1 MSSALLARAAAA
13 LAGADLARCHGRVS
27 NLIGLIIEATGLQA
41 EVGEVCLVG
50 ADRHREAVP
59 AEVVGFR
66 EGRTLL
72 MPLGE
77 LQGIGP
83 GTKVLPTGAP
93 FRVPVGSHLLGRVID
108 GLGAPLDGLGG
119 VRPRRR
125 WRHAASP
132 GALSGR
138 AGRAC
143 APRSPLPPPRLHRPR
158 IRERVALGVRALDSL
173 VPCGRGQR
181 LGIFAGSGVG
191 KSSLL
196 GMIAR
201 STSATVNVIAL
212 VGERGREVR
221 EFVERDLG
229 AALEHS
235 VVVVATSDQPA
246 LVRIKAAFTATTIA
260 EHFRD
265 HGHHVMLMMD
275 SVTRF
280 ATAQREIGL
289 AIGEPPAT
297 RGYTPSVFALL
308 PRLLERAGTSP
319 EGSITGLYTV
329 LVDGDDMNEPIAD
342 AVRSILDGHIVLTR
356 SLAHAGHYPAIDV
369 LQSVSRLTGEIVA
382 PEIATAG
389 QRLRAALAALREKED
404 LISIGAYHSGSDP
417 LLDAALEHRP
427 RIDAFLRQAV
437 TEPSRP
443 SDSDRALLEL
453 ADSLE
458 RSLAQ
463 RSGEILDAEEIL
475 PGGAVGGEQEEQ
487 TPGSGSAQAP
497 DRRRWNSTPPLR
509 GLRHP
514 GAWALTTPPA
524 SAAPATRCW
533 FGWCF
538 RCVTRRSGYAA
549 ATGRY
554 SRVSGFCSSRPTA
567 RSVFT

>member
-1 MSSALLARAAAA
+1 MTGRLLTRASAA
-13 LAGADLARCHGRVS
+13 LAGADLTRCHGRVS

-50 ADRHREAVP
+50 ATDRSSASNRESVGGGRRAQELAAVP

-77 LQGIGP
+77 LHGIGP
-83 GTKVLPTGAP
+83 GTKVLPSGAP
-93 FRVPVGSHLLGRVID
+93 FRVPVGSSLLGRVID
-108 GLGAPLDGLGG
+108 GLGTPLDGL
-119 VRPRRR
+119 P
-125 WRHAASP
+125 AAWA
-132 GALSGR
+132 GAPTARGSL
-138 AGRAC
+138 
-143 APRSPLPPPRLHRPR
+143 RSTIAPPPSALHRPR

-201 STSATVNVIAL
+201 STSASVNVIAL

-229 AALEHS
+229 DALERS

-356 SLAHAGHYPAIDV
+356 SLAHAGHYPSIDV
-369 LQSVSRLTGEIVA
+369 LQSVSRLTGEIVP
-382 PEIATAG
+382 PELAAAG
-389 QRLRAALAALREKED
+389 QRLRSVLAALREKED

-417 LLDAALEHRP
+417 LLDTALEHRP
-427 RIDAFLRQAV
+427 RIDAFLRQTV
-437 TEPSRP
+437 TELSYP
-443 SDSDRALLEL
+443 SDSDRMLLEL
-453 ADSLE
+453 SDSIE
-458 RSLAQ
+458 RSLSQ

-475 PGGAVGGEQEEQ
+475 SDG
-487 TPGSGSAQAP
+487 TPAGSSDTDAQASGLGSAEAVDIGVASDSFAIGSSAIP
-497 DRRRWNSTPPLR
+497 AL
-509 GLRHP
+509 GLS
-514 GAWALTTPPA
+514 L
-524 SAAPATRCW
+524 
-533 FGWCF
+533 
-538 RCVTRRSGYAA
+538 
-549 ATGRY
+549 
-554 SRVSGFCSSRPTA
+554 
-567 RSVFT
+567 

>member
-1 MSSALLARAAAA
+1 MSSDLLSRAAGA

-41 EVGEVCLVG
+41 EVGEVCLVS
-50 ADRHREAVP
+50 ADRNREAVP

-93 FRVPVGSHLLGRVID
+93 FRVPVGPQLLGRVID
-108 GLGAPLDGLGG
+108 GLGGPLDGLGA
-119 VRPRRR
+119 VIAES
-125 WRHAASP
+125 HA
-132 GALSGR
+132 GNSGR
-138 AGRAC
+138 TDQIGARPGF
-143 APRSPLPPPRLHRPR
+143 RSTIAAPPPALHRPR
-158 IRERVALGVRALDSL
+158 IHERVALGVRALDSL

-229 AALEHS
+229 EALEHS
-235 VVVVATSDQPA
+235 VVVVATSDEPA

-319 EGSITGLYTV
+319 QGSITGLYTV

-356 SLAHAGHYPAIDV
+356 SLAHAGHYPAIDL

-382 PEIATAG
+382 PEIAAAG
-389 QRLRAALAALREKED
+389 QRLRGALAALREKED

-443 SDSDRALLEL
+443 SDSDRRLLDI

-463 RSGEILDAEEIL
+463 RSGEILDAEEVL
-475 PGGAVGGEQEEQ
+475 PGAGDSAGGHRGQ
-487 TPGSGSAQAP
+487 TPSSRSAHASAH
-497 DRRRWNSTPPLR
+497 DDGTPP
-509 GLRHP
+509 P
-514 GAWALTTPPA
+514 SFEA
-524 SAAPATRCW
+524 SAIPAL
-533 FGWCF
+533 GL
-538 RCVTRRSGYAA
+538 
-549 ATGRY
+549 
-554 SRVSGFCSSRPTA
+554 
-567 RSVFT
+567 

>member
-1 MSSALLARAAAA
+1 MSGALLSRAAGA

-50 ADRHREAVP
+50 ADRNREAVP

-108 GLGAPLDGLGG
+108 GLGAPLDELGG
-119 VRPRRR
+119 VTGE
-125 WRHAASP
+125 AS
-132 GALSGR
+132 
-138 AGRAC
+138 AGRTSSQAGNTARIGAGPGLRSTIA
-143 APRSPLPPPRLHRPR
+143 APPSALRRPR
-158 IRERVALGVRALDSL
+158 ISERVALGVRALDSL

-229 AALEHS
+229 DALARS
-235 VVVVATSDQPA
+235 VVVVATSDEPA

-369 LQSVSRLTGEIVA
+369 LQSVSRLTGEITA
-382 PEIATAG
+382 PEIASAG

-443 SDSDRALLEL
+443 PDSDRSLLEL
-453 ADSLE
+453 TDSIE
-458 RSLAQ
+458 RSMSL
-463 RSGEILDAEEIL
+463 RSGEILDAEEVL
-475 PGGAVGGEQEEQ
+475 PGGGGAEQMAR
-487 TPGSGSAQAP
+487 TPGSGGAHAP
-497 DRRRWNSTPPLR
+497 DLEAGTEPSPFE
-509 GLRHP
+509 
-514 GAWALTTPPA
+514 A
-524 SAAPATRCW
+524 SAIPAL
-533 FGWCF
+533 GL
-538 RCVTRRSGYAA
+538 
-549 ATGRY
+549 
-554 SRVSGFCSSRPTA
+554 
-567 RSVFT
+567 

>member
-1 MSSALLARAAAA
+1 MSSELLSRAAGA
-13 LAGADLARCHGRVS
+13 LAGADLARCHGRVN

-50 ADRHREAVP
+50 ADRQRDAVP

-93 FRVPVGSHLLGRVID
+93 FRVPVGPHLLGRVID
-108 GLGAPLDGLGG
+108 GLGAPLDGLGAVAG
-119 VRPRRR
+119 EGREAGLRSTV
-125 WRHAASP
+125 AAPPS
-132 GALSGR
+132 ALD
-138 AGRAC
+138 
-143 APRSPLPPPRLHRPR
+143 RPR
-158 IRERVALGVRALDSL
+158 ISERVALGVRALDSL
-173 VPCGRGQR
+173 VPCGQGQR

-235 VVVVATSDQPA
+235 VVVVATSDEPA

-297 RGYTPSVFALL
+297 RGFTPSVFALL

-319 EGSITGLYTV
+319 RGSITGLYTV

-342 AVRSILDGHIVLTR
+342 AVRSILDGHVVLTR

-369 LQSVSRLTGEIVA
+369 LQSISRLTGEIVA
-382 PEIATAG
+382 PEIAAAG

-427 RIDAFLRQAV
+427 RIEALLRQAV
-437 TEPSRP
+437 TEPSSP
-443 SDSDRALLEL
+443 SDSDRSLLEL

-463 RSGEILDAEEIL
+463 RSGEVLDAEEVL
-475 PGGAVGGEQEEQ
+475 SGAVRGGQGAH
-487 TPGSGSAQAP
+487 TPGSGSPQAP
-497 DRRRWNSTPPLR
+497 DLGDGTA
-509 GLRHP
+509 P
-514 GAWALTTPPA
+514 GSFEA
-524 SAAPATRCW
+524 SAIPAL
-533 FGWCF
+533 GL
-538 RCVTRRSGYAA
+538 
-549 ATGRY
+549 
-554 SRVSGFCSSRPTA
+554 
-567 RSVFT
+567 

>member
-1 MSSALLARAAAA
+1 MSGALLDRAAEA
-13 LAGADLARCHGRVS
+13 LAGADLARCHGRVN

-50 ADRHREAVP
+50 ADRNREAVP

-93 FRVPVGSHLLGRVID
+93 FRVPVGQHLLGRVID
-108 GLGAPLDGLGG
+108 GLGAPLDGLGDLTG
-119 VRPRRR
+119 ETDAGHSGHGGHAGHAGHPGQGGHASQARGAVHTGHPGQGKHASQARGAVHAGQGGHTGQLGARPGLRSTV
-125 WRHAASP
+125 AAPPS
-132 GALSGR
+132 ALD
-138 AGRAC
+138 
-143 APRSPLPPPRLHRPR
+143 RPR
-158 IRERVALGVRALDSL
+158 ISERVALGVRALDSL

-181 LGIFAGSGVG
+181 LGIFSGSGVG

-229 AALEHS
+229 EALERS
-235 VVVVATSDQPA
+235 VVVVATSDEPA

-265 HGHHVMLMMD
+265 RGHHVMLMMD

-319 EGSITGLYTV
+319 RGSITGLYTV

-369 LQSVSRLTGEIVA
+369 LQSVSRLTNEIVA
-382 PEIATAG
+382 PETASAG

-404 LISIGAYHSGSDP
+404 LISIGAYHPGSDP

-427 RIDAFLRQAV
+427 RIDAFLRQTVA
-437 TEPSRP
+437 EPSRP
-443 SDSDRALLEL
+443 SDSDRTLLEL
-453 ADSLE
+453 AGSLE

-463 RSGEILDAEEIL
+463 RSGEILDAEEVL
-475 PGGAVGGEQEEQ
+475 PGGAGGGGTGGER
-487 TPGSGSAQAP
+487 
-497 DRRRWNSTPPLR
+497 DRRMPSAGSTASSAED
-509 GLRHP
+509 GAGP
-514 GAWALTTPPA
+514 GPSGA
-524 SAAPATRCW
+524 SAIPSL
-533 FGWCF
+533 GLEL
-538 RCVTRRSGYAA
+538 
-549 ATGRY
+549 
-554 SRVSGFCSSRPTA
+554 
-567 RSVFT
+567 